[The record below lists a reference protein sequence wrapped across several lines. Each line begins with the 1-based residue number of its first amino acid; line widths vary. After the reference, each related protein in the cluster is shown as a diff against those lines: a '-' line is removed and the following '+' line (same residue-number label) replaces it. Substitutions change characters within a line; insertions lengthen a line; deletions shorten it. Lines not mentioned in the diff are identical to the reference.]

1 MNKKETKSFILYCN
15 FENQFKLLSLEERGI
30 LISAIFEYARERKF
44 ECELPPL
51 VNMAFSLI
59 KDTMDRDYEEY
70 LERCEI
76 NAINGR
82 KGGRP
87 RKVEESDEPTFTPR
101 TERYFEKPKKT
112 YNDNC
117 NGNNNENNNKNDS
130 DSGSGNKNGSA
141 VKDRYTPRRCR
152 DIKTGEEVSV
162 AEFCKNLI
170 ANLPKTPP
178 ERSACSADSVEKA
191 KEEKTDSEE
200 LYEMTQEELNPYAL
214 SESDREMLLSK
225 GIPKGY
231 IDERCERARDYGV
244 PQKKSA
250 YTILLEWWEKDREIF
265 RCYHQQKKPDVK
277 NRDSDKSYNTE
288 EFFEAACRR
297 AREEFG
303 IKDQSTAGEL

>member
-1 MNKKETKSFILYCN
+1 MNKKEPKSFILYCN

-87 RKVEESDEPTFTPR
+87 RKVEESDEPTFTPK
-101 TERYFEKPKKT
+101 TERYFEKPKKA
-112 YNDNC
+112 YNDNY
-117 NGNNNENNNKNDS
+117 NGNNNENKNDS
-130 DSGSGNKNGSA
+130 DNGSDNENNS
-141 VKDRYTPRRCR
+141 VSKYRYTPRVCR
-152 DIKTGEEVSV
+152 DDKTGEELSV
-162 AEFCKNLI
+162 AEFCERLI

-178 ERSACSADSVEKA
+178 EGFADSIIKTQGEKKD
-191 KEEKTDSEE
+191 KET
-200 LYEMTQEELNPYAL
+200 
-214 SESDREMLLSK
+214 
-225 GIPKGY
+225 
-231 IDERCERARDYGV
+231 YGKYR
-244 PQKKSA
+244 Q
-250 YTILLEWWEKDREIF
+250 T
-265 RCYHQQKKPDVK
+265 KKPDLK
-277 NRDSDKSYNTE
+277 KSDEDKSFDSN
-288 EFFEAACRR
+288 EFFEAACKR

-303 IKDQSTAGEL
+303 IKS